1 MATQIT
7 NPSSLNL
14 NLGLLPSEGMPLAGT
29 ALPSGNIK
37 AAQTNISYAA
47 QVDLIYEKH
56 GLKNLVNEWGKPQ
69 ITNAELLEPAKFRNT
84 LIQTR
89 EELKQSIA
97 KTTNPSEQADL
108 KRLLNLLNDDISLRE
123 LAQFMYMA
131 LHQG

>member
-1 MATQIT
+1 MATQIS
-7 NPSSLNL
+7 NPASLNL
-14 NLGLLPSEGMPLAGT
+14 NLGLLPSEGMPMAGT

-47 QVDLIYEKH
+47 QVDLIYEKN

-89 EELKQSIA
+89 EKLKQRMA
-97 KTTNPSEQADL
+97 KASPEEQADL
-108 KRLLNLLNDDISLRE
+108 KRLLNLLDDDIGLRE
-123 LAQFMYMA
+123 LAQFMYMS

>member
-1 MATQIT
+1 MATQIS
-7 NPSSLNL
+7 NPASLNL
-14 NLGLLPSEGMPLAGT
+14 NLGLLPSEGMPMAGT

-47 QVDLIYEKH
+47 QVDLIYEKN

-69 ITNAELLEPAKFRNT
+69 ITNSELLEPAKFRNT

-89 EELKQSIA
+89 EKLKQRMA
-97 KTTNPSEQADL
+97 KASPEVQADL
-108 KRLLNLLNDDISLRE
+108 KRLLNLLDDDIGLRE
-123 LAQFMYMA
+123 LAQFMYMS